1 MHMSWEENHGK
12 DVMRDFEENASVG
25 TKACLCILHVLN
37 HMNLSGITTP
47 VESYMNLSGIT
58 THVESYMNL
67 SAITTHVESY
77 MKLSNITIMQC
88 S

>member
-1 MHMSWEENHGK
+1 
-12 DVMRDFEENASVG
+12 
-25 TKACLCILHVLN
+25 
-37 HMNLSGITTP
+37 
-47 VESYMNLSGIT
+47 LSGIT